1 MFRLAR
7 PHPVVRRAPARR
19 RAPFPLASSWSAWA
33 LPPLWAA
40 ASVAWA
46 QAPGGPL
53 AGQADALGVLPAV
66 VVTGQKN
73 PDQST
78 LTQPDLPTARA
89 QLRHTPGGAGVV
101 DAEQY
106 TQGRVSTLA
115 DALGTATGVFVQP
128 RFGAE
133 EARVSIRGS
142 GLQRTFHGRG
152 LQLMQD
158 GVPLNLADGSFD
170 FQAVEALS
178 ARYVEI
184 WRGANALQYGA
195 STLGGAINFVSPNG
209 YNSDQA
215 RVRLEAG
222 SFGYRRAQLSA
233 GEVFGP
239 IDLYVSTSAFVQDG
253 YRRHAEQNTQRHFAN
268 LGWQLSPTL
277 ETRFYLGVVD
287 SDSELPGSLTRRQL
301 QADGRQAAAT
311 NITQDQRRD
320 IDWTRV
326 SNKTAWRQGAQQAEL
341 FWFASS
347 KELHHP
353 IFQVIDQDSEDRG
366 VALRYRNESPLA
378 GRGNRF
384 SIGLSAQRG
393 SIDDE
398 RHANVNGAAGA
409 RLNAFRQTARN
420 LAFHAENEHRITP
433 ELGLVM
439 GVQSLRSTRRS
450 QDRLITGNVDE
461 GFDRRFHATS
471 PKLGVLYDASPRVQ
485 WFANVSRSA
494 EPPSFS
500 ELTGGLSP
508 TFNRIQTGTTY
519 EVGTRG
525 QASREGS
532 WRLHWDIAFY
542 EALLRDE
549 LLGVSTAPGV
559 TTTINAPRTRH
570 RGLEIGLDGQAP
582 GRTEWRLNALVN
594 DFHLRDHA
602 LYGDNALPGL
612 PKFSARAQIGWRLPH
627 GPGKGTLLAATLETA
642 SGYPI
647 DFANT
652 FRAPRY
658 TIWGLKASGALSSS
672 VSWFVEGRNLGDR
685 PYVSATGIVK
695 DAAGLDQAQ
704 FLPGDGR
711 AVYAGLD
718 WRFNR

>member
-1 MFRLAR
+1 MFRFAR
-7 PHPVVRRAPARR
+7 PLPVVLRAPA
-19 RAPFPLASSWSAWA
+19 WA
-33 LPPLWAA
+33 LLPLCTAA
-40 ASVAWA
+40 PLSWGQPTQTPSTGEAEA
-46 QAPGGPL
+46 Q
-53 AGQADALGVLPAV
+53 GVLPAV
-66 VVTGQKN
+66 VVTGRKN

-78 LTQPDLPTARA
+78 LTQPDLPAARA

-106 TQGRVSTLA
+106 TRGRVSTLS

-195 STLGGAINFVSPNG
+195 ATLGGAINFVSPNG
-209 YNSDQA
+209 YNSDLA
-215 RVRLEAG
+215 RVRVEAG
-222 SFGYRRAQLSA
+222 GFGYRRAQLSA
-233 GEVFGP
+233 GGVFGP
-239 IDLYVSTSAFVQDG
+239 VDLYVSTSAFIQDG
-253 YRRHAEQNTQRHFAN
+253 FRRHAEQNTQRHFAN
-268 LGWQLSPTL
+268 LGWQLGHQL

-287 SDSELPGSLTRRQL
+287 SDSELPGSITRAQL
-301 QADGRQAAAT
+301 RTDGRQAAAG
-311 NITQDQRRD
+311 NVTQDQRRD

-366 VALRYRNESPLA
+366 VALRYRNESPLG

-384 SIGLSAQRG
+384 SMGLSAQRG
-393 SIDDE
+393 ATDDE
-398 RHANVNGAAGA
+398 RRANVNGTAGA

-420 LAFHAENEHRITP
+420 LAFHAENEHRVTP
-433 ELGLVM
+433 ELGVVL

-450 QDRLITGNVDE
+450 QDRLITGGVDE
-461 GFDRRFHATS
+461 GFDLRFHATS
-471 PKLGVLYDASPRVQ
+471 PKLGMLYDISPRVQ

-508 TFNRIQTGTTY
+508 TFNRIQKGTTY

-525 QASREGS
+525 QTVRDGG
-532 WRLHWDIAFY
+532 WKLNWDVAFY

-549 LLGVSTAPGV
+549 LLGVSTAPSV

-570 RGLEIGLDGQAP
+570 RGLELGLDGQAP
-582 GRTEWRLNALVN
+582 GGIEWRLHALAN

-602 LYGDNALPGL
+602 LYGDNTLPGL
-612 PKFSARAQIGWRLPH
+612 PKFSARAQLGWRLPQ
-627 GPGKGTLLAATLETA
+627 GPAGGTLLAATLETA

-652 FRAPRY
+652 FRAQRY
-658 TIWGLKASGALSSS
+658 AIWGLKAAGALSSS

-685 PYVSATGIVK
+685 AYASATGIVK
-695 DAAGLDQAQ
+695 DAAGRDQAQ

-711 AVYAGLD
+711 AFYAGID

>member
-1 MFRLAR
+1 MFRFAR
-7 PHPVVRRAPARR
+7 SHPV
-19 RAPFPLASSWSAWA
+19 AWA
-33 LPPLWAA
+33 LLPLCTLPSLSWADSTP
-40 ASVAWA
+40 ASLVD
-46 QAPGGPL
+46 
-53 AGQADALGVLPAV
+53 QADAQGVLPAV
-66 VVTGQKN
+66 VVKGHKH

-106 TQGRVSTLA
+106 IQGRVSTLS

-209 YNSDQA
+209 YNSDRA

-233 GEVFGP
+233 GDVFGP
-239 IDLYVSTSAFVQDG
+239 IDLYVSTSAFTQDG
-253 YRRHAEQNTQRHFAN
+253 LRRHARQNTQRHFAN
-268 LGWQLSPTL
+268 LGWQLSPRL

-287 SDSELPGSLTRRQL
+287 SDSELPGSLSRRQL
-301 QADGRQAAAT
+301 QADGRQAAAA
-311 NITQDQRRD
+311 NVAFDHRRD

-326 SNKTAWRQGAQQAEL
+326 SNKTAWREGAQQAEL

-347 KELHHP
+347 KALHHP
-353 IFQVIDQDSEDRG
+353 IFQVIDQDSQDRG
-366 VALRYRNESPLA
+366 LALRFRTEAPLA

-384 SIGLSAQRG
+384 SIGLSVQRG
-393 SIDDE
+393 TIDDE
-398 RHANVNGAAGA
+398 RYANLNGTAGA

-433 ELGLVM
+433 TLGWVV
-439 GVQSLRSTRRS
+439 GVQSLRSERRS
-450 QDRLITGNVDE
+450 QDRLITSGVDE
-461 GFDRRFHATS
+461 GFDQRFHATS
-471 PKLGVLYDASPRVQ
+471 PKLGVLWDASPRVQ

-500 ELTGGLSP
+500 ELTRGLSP
-508 TFNRIQTGTTY
+508 TFNRIQKGTTY

-525 QASREGS
+525 QAVREGG
-532 WRLHWDIAFY
+532 WKLNWDIAFY

-549 LLGVSTAPGV
+549 LLSVSTAPSV
-559 TTTINAPRTRH
+559 TTTVNAPRTRH

-582 GRTEWRLNALVN
+582 RRIEWRLNALVN

-602 LYGDNALPGL
+602 LYGDNTLPGL
-612 PKFSARAQIGWRLPH
+612 PKFSARAQLGWRLPQ

-652 FRAPRY
+652 FRAQRY
-658 TIWGLKASGALSSS
+658 TIWGLKASGALSPS

-685 PYVSATGIVK
+685 AYASATGIVK
-695 DAAGLDQAQ
+695 DAGGADQAQ

-711 AVYAGLD
+711 SFYAGID